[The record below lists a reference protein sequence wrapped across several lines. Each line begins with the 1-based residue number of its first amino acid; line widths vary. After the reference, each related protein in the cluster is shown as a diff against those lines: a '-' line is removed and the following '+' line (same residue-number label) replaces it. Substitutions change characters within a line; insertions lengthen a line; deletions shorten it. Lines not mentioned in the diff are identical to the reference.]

1 MNPVRFPEQNCIYT
15 AEGCLDLPVYSQM
28 NKQFGMPEN
37 TSCWELSDQDLAL
50 ILRLLKAGQRPA
62 ICLSV
67 IGGQSP
73 VALWVKE

>member
-1 MNPVRFPEQNCIYT
+1 MKPIKFPESNCYYV
-15 AEGCLDLPVYSQM
+15 ADGCNVLPVYSQM

-37 TSCWELSDQDLAL
+37 ISCWELSDQDLAL

-67 IGGQSP
+67 IGGQPP